1 MARIAHLEAEALGA
15 FIQCFWFPVA
25 GRAVKGG
32 MCGGRRGKGEDSKG
46 QEVKPLSVWACCG
59 MLSTRGE

>member
-15 FIQCFWFPVA
+15 FIQCSWFPVA

-32 MCGGRRGKGEDSKG
+32 MCGGRRGKGEDSPNSLNKCI
-46 QEVKPLSVWACCG
+46 VFNILLAKSL
-59 MLSTRGE
+59 